1 MFAFADM
8 LVDDSKELQIKETG
22 EFTMTMTFDAL
33 KGMNTEDLVFVVVN
47 PEDGTISY
55 VEPDEFDPETGAIT
69 ATFDHVGPFTI
80 ATKAELEDEV
90 QKTNKDN
97 EILPQQYEALTS
109 FVDLAIEDLDK
120 ISYDM
125 DGNAQVSFICE
136 ATVDMDEEDI
146 VIMTVDPET
155 KEKKYL
161 ELDAF
166 DPKTGELTVTFENL
180 GTFTVLTKVIQDED
194 ITVIDEE
201 EETSEAA
208 TEEATEV
215 ETEVATEEATEAE
228 STSAAK

>member
-1 MFAFADM
+1 
-8 LVDDSKELQIKETG
+8 
-22 EFTMTMTFDAL
+22 
-33 KGMNTEDLVFVVVN
+33 
-47 PEDGTISY
+47 
-55 VEPDEFDPETGAIT
+55 
-69 ATFDHVGPFTI
+69 
-80 ATKAELEDEV
+80 
-90 QKTNKDN
+90 
-97 EILPQQYEALTS
+97 
-109 FVDLAIEDLDK
+109 
-120 ISYDM
+120 M
-125 DGNAQVSFICE
+125 DGNAQVSFTCE